1 MKRLSMCLLSL
12 GLVTASCTLSDV
24 PEGECGNDALR
35 FGDACIAEAECTGS
49 SKRVLSSDDRIC
61 TCFTGY
67 TYIYD
72 DCYQAGE
79 TLIFGRYPQDE
90 DSDTPLPLKWRI
102 LEVND
107 DSALLISEYI
117 LEQSPYHDQQED
129 ITWEWSNVRSYL
141 NGFDGSHNK
150 NGIDHTGKGF
160 IDRAFTADDRKRI
173 KTVTNKNPDAPADW
187 NSTPG
192 GNDTED
198 KVFLL
203 SYDEV
208 FKFFPT
214 NKSRIA
220 SPTAYALHPPT
231 SSGRNNLYTCPIT
244 CSADNSCGCSMGTTW
259 NNNALNVQLCSNIQ
273 CCSYWWLRSPGT
285 DPEGAASVYYGGGVY
300 NYYDVDDIYLGLRPA
315 LYVSLSS
322 EF

>member
-1 MKRLSMCLLSL
+1 M
-12 GLVTASCTLSDV
+12 
-24 PEGECGNDALR
+24 
-35 FGDACIAEAECTGS
+35 
-49 SKRVLSSDDRIC
+49 
-61 TCFTGY
+61 
-67 TYIYD
+67 
-72 DCYQAGE
+72 
-79 TLIFGRYPQDE
+79 
-90 DSDTPLPLKWRI
+90 
-102 LEVND
+102 
-107 DSALLISEYI
+107 LLISEYI

-150 NGIDHTGKGF
+150 NGIDHTGQGF

-259 NNNALNVQLCSNIQ
+259 NNNALNVQSCSNVQ
-273 CCSYWWLRSPGT
+273 FCSYWWLRSPGNN
-285 DPEGAASVYYGGGVY
+285 PNNAAYVGYRCGFIGHNSVTLGTP
-300 NYYDVDDIYLGLRPA
+300 GLRPA
-315 LYVSLSS
+315 LYVSLSP